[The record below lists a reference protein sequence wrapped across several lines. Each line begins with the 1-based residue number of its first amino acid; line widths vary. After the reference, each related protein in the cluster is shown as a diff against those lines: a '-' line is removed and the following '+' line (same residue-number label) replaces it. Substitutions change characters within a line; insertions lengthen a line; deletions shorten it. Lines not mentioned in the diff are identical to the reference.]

1 MRLVLHFVLSLF
13 MMYNADLAQPI
24 ERLICNER
32 GGGLNP
38 SVGTIRMVHEDA
50 LGHREAERGN

>member
-13 MMYNADLAQPI
+13 MMYNAGVAQLA
-24 ERLICNER
+24 ERNICNVDVASSI
-32 GGGLNP
+32 P
-38 SVGTIRMVHEDA
+38 AASTIGMVHEDA

>member
-1 MRLVLHFVLSLF
+1 
-13 MMYNADLAQPI
+13 
-24 ERLICNER
+24 
-32 GGGLNP
+32 LNP